1 MKIIEPSDNIIEI
14 LKEDKNKNMLSF
26 LYFTAKWCGP
36 CNRIFPVLLTLED
49 EYNKSIK
56 KNKENSDSSSEEEK
70 DPLLKDEEESEE
82 EESEEEESEELE
94 SEELES
100 EELKSEELEESEEL
114 EDNGKIVFYKIDI
127 DENGEYAD
135 EYKIKSVPTFFLFNG
150 EDKLGETVGAD
161 INKIGKLIKDN
172 L

>member
-1 MKIIEPSDNIIEI
+1 MKIIEPSDDIIEI

-26 LYFTAKWCGP
+26 FYFTAKWCGP
-36 CNRIFPVLLTLED
+36 CNRIFPVLLKLED

-56 KNKENSDSSSEEEK
+56 KNKEISDSSSEEGT
-70 DPLLKDEEESEE
+70 DPLLKDEEDSEE
-82 EESEEEESEELE
+82 SDD
-94 SEELES
+94 
-100 EELKSEELEESEEL
+100 ESEEL
-114 EDNGKIVFYKIDI
+114 EDNKKIVFYKIDI

-135 EYKIKSVPTFFLFNG
+135 QYKIKSVPTFFLFNG
-150 EDKLGETVGAD
+150 EQKLGETLGAN

>member
-1 MKIIEPSDNIIEI
+1 MKIIEPSDDIATI

-56 KNKENSDSSSEEEK
+56 KNKEISDSSSEEEK
-70 DPLLKDEEESEE
+70 DPLLKDEEESD
-82 EESEEEESEELE
+82 ESDELDE
-94 SEELES
+94 ADKLAELD
-100 EELKSEELEESEEL
+100 ELEESEEL

-127 DENGEYAD
+127 DENGEYED
-135 EYKIKSVPTFFLFNG
+135 QYKIKSVPTFFLFNG
-150 EDKLGETVGAD
+150 EQKLGETLGAD

>member
-56 KNKENSDSSSEEEK
+56 KNKEISDSSSEEEK
-70 DPLLKDEEESEE
+70 DPLLKDEEESD
-82 EESEEEESEELE
+82 ESDELD
-94 SEELES
+94 ELDEADKLA
-100 EELKSEELEESEEL
+100 ELDELEESEEL

-135 EYKIKSVPTFFLFNG
+135 QYKIKSVPTFFLFNG
-150 EDKLGETVGAD
+150 EQKLGETFGAD

>member
-1 MKIIEPSDNIIEI
+1 MKIIEPSDDIATI

-56 KNKENSDSSSEEEK
+56 KNKEISDSSSEEEK
-70 DPLLKDEEESEE
+70 DPLLKDEEESD
-82 EESEEEESEELE
+82 ESDELDE
-94 SEELES
+94 ADKLAELD
-100 EELKSEELEESEEL
+100 ELEESEEL

-135 EYKIKSVPTFFLFNG
+135 QYKIKSVPTFFLFNG
-150 EDKLGETVGAD
+150 EEKLGETLGAD

>member
-1 MKIIEPSDNIIEI
+1 MKIIEPSDDIATI

-36 CNRIFPVLLTLED
+36 CNRIFPVLLKLED

-56 KNKENSDSSSEEEK
+56 KNKEISDSSSEEGT
-70 DPLLKDEEESEE
+70 DPLLKDEEDSEE
-82 EESEEEESEELE
+82 SDD
-94 SEELES
+94 
-100 EELKSEELEESEEL
+100 ESEEL
-114 EDNGKIVFYKIDI
+114 EDNKKIVFYKIDI

-135 EYKIKSVPTFFLFNG
+135 QYKIKSVPTFFLFNG
-150 EDKLGETVGAD
+150 EQKLGETLGAD

>member
-1 MKIIEPSDNIIEI
+1 MKIIEPSDDIATI

-56 KNKENSDSSSEEEK
+56 KNKEISDSSSEEEK
-70 DPLLKDEEESEE
+70 DPLLKDEEESD
-82 EESEEEESEELE
+82 ESDELDE
-94 SEELES
+94 ADKLAELD
-100 EELKSEELEESEEL
+100 ELEESEEL

-135 EYKIKSVPTFFLFNG
+135 QYKIKSVPTFFLFNG
-150 EDKLGETVGAD
+150 EQKLGETLGAD